1 VVLLLFVLI
10 VLLLDEGWLCIVEP
24 DVLSLPSDVPPLFSV
39 LQPTA
44 NMHANAISAIN
55 FFILVLSNVASKLL
69 RTNCPLNK
77 AKTSKNSKDHPLFP
91 ATSLAKRREGTGN
104 AGNGVVLPVSTF

>member
-1 VVLLLFVLI
+1 VPLLFVLI

-44 NMHANAISAIN
+44 NMHAKAISAIN
-55 FFILVLSNVASKLL
+55 FFILILSNVASKLIQ
-69 RTNCPLNK
+69 TNPHLNK
-77 AKTSKNSKDHPLFP
+77 GKTSKTCNVYPLFGD
-91 ATSLAKRREGTGN
+91 SRI
-104 AGNGVVLPVSTF
+104 